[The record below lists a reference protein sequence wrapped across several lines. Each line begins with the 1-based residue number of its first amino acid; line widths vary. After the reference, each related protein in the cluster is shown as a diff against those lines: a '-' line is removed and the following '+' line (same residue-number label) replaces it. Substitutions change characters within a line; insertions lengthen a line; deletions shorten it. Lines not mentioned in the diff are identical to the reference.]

1 MARSRNKYSRARIR
15 SRVRK
20 PRRRG
25 GSQWFYGAL
34 ALIVAAG
41 VVGIVAARPGNQGL
55 GPHPQPADPATGQ
68 FRDHWHSAFAV
79 DICGTFIDPPQTFET
94 VHDNPNVAA
103 GLHTHGDG
111 FIHIHPRTRSESG
124 EHATLGEFM
133 TFGGWGVSSSSLD
146 LGTDAAAWAG
156 LKVDPSKRTWSNGDK
171 CPKSTPD
178 AGKPGVLKWSVD
190 CIAKKGNP
198 SDYRLQDLQVVAL
211 AFIPKSQSIPTPP
224 NATATPQQDQKN
236 VSPKALNIK
245 TCTTAGPGG
254 TITTST
260 TGAATTDTT
269 TGTTTAT
276 TTGVTKTSKP

>member
-1 MARSRNKYSRARIR
+1 MAKSRNKYSRARIR
-15 SRVRK
+15 SRVRR

-34 ALIVAAG
+34 GIIVAAG
-41 VVGIVAARPGNQGL
+41 VVGIVAARPGSSL

-79 DICGTFIDPPQTFET
+79 DICGTFIDPPNTFET
-94 VHDNPNVAA
+94 VHGNSNVAA

-133 TFGGWGVSSSSLD
+133 TFGGWSVSTNSID
-146 LGTDAAAWAG
+146 LGSDAAAWAG
-156 LKVDPSKRTWSNGDK
+156 LASDPSKRTWSNGDK
-171 CPKSTPD
+171 CPKGTPD
-178 AGKPGVLKWSVD
+178 AGKSGVVKWSVD
-190 CIAKKGNP
+190 CLPHTGNA
-198 SDYRLQDLQVVAL
+198 SDYRLKDLQVVAL
-211 AFIPKSQSIPTPP
+211 GFIPKNADIGIPP

-236 VSPKALNIK
+236 VKPKALNVK

-260 TGAATTDTT
+260 TGAAPGTTDTT
-269 TGTTTAT
+269 TGVTTTST
-276 TTGVTKTSKP
+276 T